1 MGEDYGFPSVPF
13 FFFAPSIVFLRVFC
27 VATKTTDHFHNGILL
42 RHKKE
47 WNLSICDNMDES
59 REYYAKINKSDVERQ
74 ILYDFIYI
82 WKLKKKTNEQTKQKK
97 THRNRTN

>member
-1 MGEDYGFPSVPF
+1 
-13 FFFAPSIVFLRVFC
+13 
-27 VATKTTDHFHNGILL
+27 
-42 RHKKE
+42 
-47 WNLSICDNMDES
+47 MDES

-97 THRNRTN
+97 NSQKQNKLMVATEDGVGQLLKK

>member
-1 MGEDYGFPSVPF
+1 
-13 FFFAPSIVFLRVFC
+13 
-27 VATKTTDHFHNGILL
+27 
-42 RHKKE
+42 
-47 WNLSICDNMDES
+47 MDES